1 MPIRFLKLAG
11 MAVNSRILVVGSINT
26 DLVIRG
32 PKLPRPGE
40 TVIGGEF
47 YQAAGGK
54 GANQAVAAARAALEP
69 VTFVGAVGD
78 DDLGR
83 TALER
88 FQSENLVCDCLKT
101 VTGTA
106 SGVALI
112 LVDEQ
117 GQNLISVA
125 AGANACLTPADIDAL
140 PDSVFSTARVFL
152 TCLETPLETV
162 ARALERAKRAGLLT
176 ILNPAPAVRD
186 VVTGDLL
193 SLVDVVTPNAGEAAL
208 LTCGEVQTDDRYD
221 EVAVESARELQKRG
235 CRQVVVTLGA
245 EGCLVVDRETVKIPG
260 RHVEAVDATAA
271 GDAFNGALAVAI
283 SEGRTLEEA
292 ARWANAAA
300 AISVTRRGAQPSLAT
315 RREIDA
321 FAS

>member
-1 MPIRFLKLAG
+1 M
-11 MAVNSRILVVGSINT
+11 
-26 DLVIRG
+26 
-32 PKLPRPGE
+32 
-40 TVIGGEF
+40 
-47 YQAAGGK
+47 
-54 GANQAVAAARAALEP
+54 
-69 VTFVGAVGD
+69 
-78 DDLGR
+78 
-83 TALER
+83 
-88 FQSENLVCDCLKT
+88 
-101 VTGTA
+101 A

-112 LVDEQ
+112 LVDER

-176 ILNPAPAVRD
+176 ILNPAPAVRN
-186 VVTGDLL
+186 VVTTDLL

-208 LTCGEVQTDDRYD
+208 LTFGEIRTDDRCD
-221 EVAVESARELQKRG
+221 EVAIVESARELQKCG
-235 CRQVVVTLGA
+235 CKQVVVTLGA
-245 EGCLVVDRETVKIPG
+245 EGCLVVDRETGRIPG

-271 GDAFNGALAVAI
+271 GDAFNGALAVAL
-283 SEGRTLEEA
+283 SEGRRLEEA